1 MKDKRLKKYYIFSA
15 AGTLAASFYPLYMGV
30 RVVSDMI
37 TKGTV
42 MKEDCPKYII
52 PYTPISLALIVSI
65 LLMPLLIKY
74 VKRAALLFASVIS
87 TAVFFG
93 AELLLESKVIVTST
107 VEAALGDWQMF
118 MCAWPVYKEEPL
130 TQTAI
135 EILMGNYNPAFKLH
149 FYAISIVLI
158 LSVLNCFYGFAHVI
172 QSGEKKRM
180 NALIIQT
187 ICSTIFLGLCI
198 LACFTAFFRNGEIQV
213 SLISAILMTLF
224 FVLFGVTA
232 GVYAGSFLLEK
243 NRWISIVI
251 PAVTASLMTTLMYIG
266 EMILLKGHLYRFGRG
281 FLFRGLSM
289 GKPTSYLTDAGLSAI
304 GSDGPAPVDLIIIL
318 ASGLICAC
326 ILKWQKSKTD
336 KGTLGK
342 EDEL

>member
-1 MKDKRLKKYYIFSA
+1 MKDKKLKKYYIFSA
-15 AGTLAASFYPLYMGV
+15 AGILAASFYPLYMGV

-42 MKEDCPKYII
+42 MKEDYPKYII
-52 PYTPISLALIVSI
+52 PYTPISLALIVGI

-74 VKRAALLFASVIS
+74 VKRCTLLLASVIS
-87 TAVFFG
+87 AAVFFG

-107 VEAALGDWQMF
+107 VEATLEDWQMF
-118 MCAWPVYKEEPL
+118 MCMWPVYEEEPL

-149 FYAISIVLI
+149 FYAISVVLI

-172 QSGEKKRM
+172 QSGEKKRI
-180 NALIIQT
+180 NALIIQS
-187 ICSTIFLGLCI
+187 ICSGVFLGLCI

-213 SLISAILMTLF
+213 SFISAILMTLF

-232 GVYAGSFLLEK
+232 GVYAGSFLLGK
-243 NRWISIVI
+243 NRWISIGI

-281 FLFRGLSM
+281 FLFRGLFAERQVY
-289 GKPTSYLTDAGLSAI
+289 YLTDADLSAI
-304 GSDGPAPVDLIIIL
+304 GNTGPAPVDLIIIL
-318 ASGLICAC
+318 ASGLICAAV
-326 ILKWQKSKTD
+326 LRYQRSKTD